1 MAKRRRKN
9 KVDTSKLVGKYTGYA
24 DPYRQSYTTDELLA
38 LRRKYAKAVNQR
50 LVRAGY
56 GTKEP
61 RAGFKIGDSPALEL
75 LAKQGRRR
83 FSEVKGTPKHLLK
96 TDAKTGKTSVDRNAL
111 KREISAL
118 TGFLGSVRT
127 TREGR
132 QRIFEETSKTFGQN
146 FGVQLNKKEFEF
158 LLKNFNDFK
167 SAVKMNSDAL
177 LQAIG
182 EVSGDITNKD
192 QIKRI
197 IAELKEAKTVQEQAA
212 AVYDATYKRRKRK
225 PARAE
230 KIDAI
235 IEAIIK

>member
-50 LVRAGY
+50 LVRQ
-56 GTKEP
+56 E

-96 TDAKTGKTSVDRNAL
+96 TDAKSGKTSVDRNAL

-146 FGVQLNKKEFEF
+146 FGIQLNKEEFDF

-212 AVYDATYKRRKRK
+212 AVYDATYRRRECK
-225 PARAE
+225 PERAE

>member
-24 DPYRQSYTTDELLA
+24 DPYRSSYTTDELLA

-50 LVRAGY
+50 LVRQ
-56 GTKEP
+56 E

-96 TDAKTGKTSVDRNAL
+96 TDAKSGKTSVDRNAL

-118 TGFLGSVRT
+118 TGFLGSLRT

-132 QRIFEETSKTFGQN
+132 KRIFEETSKTFGQN
-146 FGVQLNKKEFEF
+146 FGIQLNKKEFDF

-212 AVYDATYKRRKRK
+212 AVYDATYRRRKRK
-225 PARAE
+225 PALAE